1 VLCSNLSNENFD
13 AGHRFPTPS
22 LGAKGNK
29 LTYTIVKQ
37 ENLVEIGIWATTLG
51 YTWNCLYAP
60 LQVIKWQSI

>member
-1 VLCSNLSNENFD
+1 VVVLCSNLSNENFD

-51 YTWNCLYAP
+51 YT
-60 LQVIKWQSI
+60 